1 MSSGPSQRCLSKTV
15 DTLQIKTSV
24 FVVKTHFTYVRTKEN
39 HVSLEFEL
47 PDDRVSHLF
56 WEIFIWRQARGVE
69 PSFLALLEKPKLEE
83 QRPCLG
89 HVLDQI

>member
-1 MSSGPSQRCLSKTV
+1 MSSGPSQRCLSKTA
-15 DTLQIKTSV
+15 DTLQTKTSV

-56 WEIFIWRQARGVE
+56 
-69 PSFLALLEKPKLEE
+69 
-83 QRPCLG
+83 
-89 HVLDQI
+89 